1 MQELFGEVGDLKRHG
16 VDYDRSGR
24 SKVGPVSIIVLLIIF
39 SHAAIYKKMF
49 FHRVLQ

>member
-39 SHAAIYKKMF
+39 SLMLLFIKKF
-49 FHRVLQ
+49 LS